1 VPWWSWVVIWVVLV
15 LGLAGML
22 AWFALTLFR
31 KMMRAADALGDL
43 GDQLSQ
49 LEARRDELESRGFA
63 PAIFADHAELVLDVE
78 LQRIEREHR
87 RQERRDNAVSR
98 GKLLAGKRLPSA
110 PWNQRTGPHVW

>member
-1 VPWWSWVVIWVVLV
+1 VPWWSWVVIWGALV

-31 KMMRAADALGDL
+31 KLMRAADALGEL
-43 GDQLSQ
+43 GDQVAQ
-49 LEARRDELESRGFA
+49 LEARHDELGVTPFA
-63 PAIFADHAELVLDVE
+63 PAIFADHTELALVVE
-78 LQRIEREHR
+78 MQRIEREHR
-87 RQERRDNAVSR
+87 RQERRDSTVSR